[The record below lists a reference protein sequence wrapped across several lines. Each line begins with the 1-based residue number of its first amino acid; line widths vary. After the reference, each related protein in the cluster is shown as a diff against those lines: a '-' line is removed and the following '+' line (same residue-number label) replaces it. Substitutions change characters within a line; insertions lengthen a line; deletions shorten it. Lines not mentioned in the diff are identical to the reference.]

1 MLDNYF
7 VSLYYALNTV
17 IQGGVMDYQFTNDK
31 PIYLQLMDVFKAG
44 IISGEL
50 PEGSRLESVRDLALV
65 AKVNPNTMQKA
76 LSELERLGLIRTE
89 RTSGRFITDDK
100 EKIAA
105 MKKEIAEE
113 EISIFMEKM
122 KKLGFEKDEVISL
135 IKEGR

>member
-7 VSLYYALNTV
+7 ISLYYALNTV
-17 IQGGVMDYQFTNDK
+17 IQGEVMDYQFTNDK

>member
-1 MLDNYF
+1 
-7 VSLYYALNTV
+7 
-17 IQGGVMDYQFTNDK
+17 MDYQFTNDK

-100 EKIAA
+100 EKIAT
-105 MKKEIAEE
+105 MKKEIAKE

>member
-1 MLDNYF
+1 MIDNYF

-17 IQGGVMDYQFTNDK
+17 IQGEVMDYQFTNDK

-50 PEGSRLESVRDLALV
+50 PEGSRLESVRDLAVV

-89 RTSGRFITDDK
+89 RTSGRFITDNK

>member
-1 MLDNYF
+1 
-7 VSLYYALNTV
+7 
-17 IQGGVMDYQFTNDK
+17 MDYQFTNDK
-31 PIYLQLMDVFKAG
+31 PIYLQLMDVFKTG

-122 KKLGFEKDEVISL
+122 KKLGFEKDEVINL

>member
-1 MLDNYF
+1 MIDNYF

-17 IQGGVMDYQFTNDK
+17 IQGEVMDYQFTNDK
-31 PIYLQLMDVFKAG
+31 PIYLQLMDVFKTG

-122 KKLGFEKDEVISL
+122 KKLGFEKDEVINL

>member
-17 IQGGVMDYQFTNDK
+17 TQGEVMDYQFTNDK

-50 PEGSRLESVRDLALV
+50 PEGSRLESVRDLAVV

-122 KKLGFEKDEVISL
+122 KKLGFEKDEVINL

>member
-7 VSLYYALNTV
+7 VSLYYALNTA
-17 IQGGVMDYQFTNDK
+17 IQGEVMDYQFTNDK

>member
-1 MLDNYF
+1 
-7 VSLYYALNTV
+7 
-17 IQGGVMDYQFTNDK
+17 MDYQFTNDK

>member
-17 IQGGVMDYQFTNDK
+17 IQGEVMDYQFTNDK

>member
-1 MLDNYF
+1 MLDNYI

-17 IQGGVMDYQFTNDK
+17 IQGEVMDYQFTNDK